1 MSKKMNCTP
10 KVRQKL
16 FGVQFKMKFSIQL
29 IIIDQRV
36 FVLAIN
42 LFTTLLRS
50 SALGGSTDNRSVA
63 AEITPRLSLSAP

>member
-10 KVRQKL
+10 KVRQKT

-42 LFTTLLRS
+42 PFTSLLRS
-50 SALGGSTDNRSVA
+50 SSSEDQQTTDPLQRK
-63 AEITPRLSLSAP
+63 SLRVFH

>member
-10 KVRQKL
+10 KVRQKT

-42 LFTTLLRS
+42 PFTTLLRS
-50 SALGGSTDNRSVA
+50 SSLEDQQTTDPLQRK
-63 AEITPRLSLSAP
+63 SLRVFH